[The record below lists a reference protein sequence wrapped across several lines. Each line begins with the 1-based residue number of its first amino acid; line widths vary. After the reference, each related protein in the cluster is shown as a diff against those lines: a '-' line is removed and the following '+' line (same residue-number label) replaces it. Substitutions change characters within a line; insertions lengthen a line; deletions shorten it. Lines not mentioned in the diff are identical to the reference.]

1 MKNKDLLNKFKDIL
15 KSENLKVTPQRLSIF
30 NEAVKPK
37 GHRDIEQIMS
47 DLTKSKVKVSRA
59 TLYRTLDILHA
70 NGFIRKMNIGDGAD
84 KYETKIDSPHHDH
97 MICIETG
104 KIIEFTSDR
113 IESIQEKIANEKG
126 YKIVKHIHQLFV
138 KPINK

>member
-1 MKNKDLLNKFKDIL
+1 MDNQKVLDKFKRIL
-15 KSENLKVTPQRLSIF
+15 KSENLKVTPQRLSILK
-30 NEAVKPK
+30 EAVMPK
-37 GHRDIEQIMS
+37 GHRDIEQIMH
-47 DLTKSKVKVSRA
+47 DLIDSGIKVSRA
-59 TLYRTLDILHA
+59 TLYRTLDILHT

-84 KYETKIDSPHHDH
+84 RYETKIDSPHHDH

-104 KIIEFTSDR
+104 KIIEFTSDK
-113 IESIQEKIANEKG
+113 IESIQEKIAKDNG

>member
-1 MKNKDLLNKFKDIL
+1 MKNKDLLKKFKNIL
-15 KSENLKVTPQRLSIF
+15 KSENLKITPQRLSIF
-30 NEAVKPK
+30 NEAVKSK

-104 KIIEFTSDR
+104 KIIEFASDR

-138 KPINK
+138 KPIKK

>member
-1 MKNKDLLNKFKDIL
+1 MKNKELLDKFKKIL
-15 KSENLKVTPQRLSIF
+15 KVENLKVTPQRLFIF
-30 NEAVKPK
+30 KEAVKDK

-47 DLTKSKVKVSRA
+47 DLTKSNIKVSRA
-59 TLYRTLDILHA
+59 TLYRTLDILNS

-84 KYETKIDSPHHDH
+84 RYETRIDSPHHDH

-104 KIIEFTSDR
+104 KIIEFTDHQ
-113 IESIQEKIANEKG
+113 IESIQERIAKQKG

-138 KPINK
+138 KPIKK